1 MAAARLQYSNTH
13 LVTYHVPGV
22 VSASVNDHDVVF
34 VAPRRCKILDVR
46 ASYGVAAAT
55 TSVIID
61 INKSSSAQAASAG
74 TTIYTT
80 QADRL
85 TVTATSF
92 NSTSALPAVTTLAEG
107 DKLSIEVDQAD
118 TGPTAADLTLQ
129 IEVAYF

>member
-1 MAAARLQYSNTH
+1 MASARLHYGNTH
-13 LVTYHVPGV
+13 LITYHIPGV

-34 VAPRRCKILDVR
+34 VAPRRGKILDVR
-46 ASYGVAAAT
+46 AAYGVAAAT

-61 INKSSSAQAASAG
+61 INKSTSAQAASAG

-85 TVTATSF
+85 TVAASAF
-92 NSTSALPAVTTLAEG
+92 NSSSALPAVTTFAEG

-118 TGPTAADLTLQ
+118 TGPTAADLTIQ
-129 IEVAYF
+129 IEVAYY